1 MADYAALPMR
11 TDLPIS
17 AAPDARNA
25 AALPETHSVGV
36 TLKARCAYISLGANL
51 GDAAGTIHRA
61 LEAVA
66 ALPYLEISAVS
77 PQYLSE
83 PQNFK
88 DQPFFVNQVAALVC
102 APVATALGLLADLLR
117 IEDGLGRARGGRRFG
132 PRRIDLDLLL
142 FGKEVMNDPRLIL
155 PHPRMLR
162 RAFVL
167 APLARI
173 APGLALP
180 CGGSVEDA
188 LNRLHFHIE
197 DGVIYQQGE

>member
-1 MADYAALPMR
+1 MS
-11 TDLPIS
+11 TSSIE
-17 AAPDARNA
+17 AR
-25 AALPETHSVGV
+25 H
-36 TLKARCAYISLGANL
+36 AYISLGANL
-51 GDAAGTIHRA
+51 EDAAGNIRRA
-61 LEAVA
+61 LAAVA
-66 ALPYLEISAVS
+66 ALPYLEIGAVS

-88 DQPFFVNQVAALVC
+88 DQPFFVNRVAALIC
-102 APVATALGLLADLLR
+102 APSATAPGLLEDLLR
-117 IEDGLGRARGGRRFG
+117 IEDGLGRERGGRRFG
-132 PRRIDLDLLL
+132 PRSIDLDLLL

-155 PHPRMLR
+155 PHPRMIK

-188 LNRLHFHIE
+188 LNRLNFRIE
-197 DGVIYQQGE
+197 AGVIYQQGE

>member
-1 MADYAALPMR
+1 MAA
-11 TDLPIS
+11 I
-17 AAPDARNA
+17 
-25 AALPETHSVGV
+25 
-36 TLKARCAYISLGANL
+36 
-51 GDAAGTIHRA
+51 
-61 LEAVA
+61 A
-66 ALPYLEISAVS
+66 ALPYLEILALS

-88 DQPFFVNQVAALVC
+88 EQPFFVNQAAALLC
-102 APVATALGLLADLLR
+102 APAATAFDLLEDLLR
-117 IEDGLGRARGGRRFG
+117 IEDGLGRERGGRRFG

-155 PHPRMLR
+155 PHPRMLK

-180 CGGSVEDA
+180 CGDSVEDA
-188 LNRLHFHIE
+188 LSRLNFRIE
-197 DGVIYQQGE
+197 AGVIYQQGE